1 LRDGHRDGVRITTMT
16 LADAT
21 VAELLEQLAA
31 ATPAPAGGTAAA
43 LAGAAAA
50 ALTEM
55 AAAFA
60 LARGPK
66 QDDESVAALHNRA
79 GVLRAQLLALADA
92 DAVAYRPVL
101 DALALARDDE
111 RRAPALR
118 AALSAAAEVPLA
130 IAEAAAEVADLA
142 VTIMWEPGNRLL
154 FGDASAALTIAE
166 AATGAAAA
174 LVELNLDATP
184 DDSRRAQATKLS
196 CRTAELRAVQRVN
209 RVT

>member
-1 LRDGHRDGVRITTMT
+1 MRDGHRDGVRITTMT

-92 DAVAYRPVL
+92 DAVPIDRCWTHWPW
-101 DALALARDDE
+101 
-111 RRAPALR
+111 RAMM
-118 AALSAAAEVPLA
+118 SGVP
-130 IAEAAAEVADLA
+130 
-142 VTIMWEPGNRLL
+142 
-154 FGDASAALTIAE
+154 
-166 AATGAAAA
+166 
-174 LVELNLDATP
+174 
-184 DDSRRAQATKLS
+184 
-196 CRTAELRAVQRVN
+196 QR
-209 RVT
+209 